1 MNLKNRSLY
10 VAWVWSACYYGVLIT
25 DQAAY
30 ANVLIKCSSCRARK
44 RNADATYKS
53 LSQTLLHRA
62 ICMREVAEKFCVD
75 HWGKEIGIFQLLN
88 EIMTLSLREYQKT
101 LKTKDCKS
109 RFSCACLQGVR
120 KSRAFALLPALTSVM
135 FFLEFYASHVE
146 KTLVEEQETY
156 PWSVKLVIANT
167 FNEVVI

>member
-1 MNLKNRSLY
+1 MFLFFERLMYVTIMNTNLKLYSSKGIFVTLYAVNLKNRSLY

-44 RNADATYKS
+44 RNANATYKS
-53 LSQTLLHRA
+53 LAQTLLNRA

-88 EIMTLSLREYQKT
+88 EIMTLNLREYQKT

-109 RFSCACLQGVR
+109 RFSCAYLQGA
-120 KSRAFALLPALTSVM
+120 K
-135 FFLEFYASHVE
+135 E
-146 KTLVEEQETY
+146 K
-156 PWSVKLVIANT
+156 
-167 FNEVVI
+167 